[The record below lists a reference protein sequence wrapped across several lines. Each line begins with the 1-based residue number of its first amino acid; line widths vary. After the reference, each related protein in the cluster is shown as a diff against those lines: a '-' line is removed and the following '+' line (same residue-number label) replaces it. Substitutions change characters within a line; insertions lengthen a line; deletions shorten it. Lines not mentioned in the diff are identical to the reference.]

1 MNLQMHNH
9 LQASN
14 FTAIFVAIRK
24 LSQKGIYNMKDFVFI
39 TLKLLILEILEKSL
53 GRSERDKCPPMH
65 PRSYGTVT
73 CWTKVNKISKVGYIF
88 QV

>member
-1 MNLQMHNH
+1 MNLQMHND
-9 LQASN
+9 LQASH
-14 FTAIFVAIRK
+14 FIAIFVTFNK
-24 LSQKGIYNMKDFVFI
+24 LSQKGCYNMKDFVFI
-39 TLKLLILEILEKSL
+39 TLKLLILEILEKFL
-53 GRSERDKCPPMH
+53 GRSERGKCPPMH